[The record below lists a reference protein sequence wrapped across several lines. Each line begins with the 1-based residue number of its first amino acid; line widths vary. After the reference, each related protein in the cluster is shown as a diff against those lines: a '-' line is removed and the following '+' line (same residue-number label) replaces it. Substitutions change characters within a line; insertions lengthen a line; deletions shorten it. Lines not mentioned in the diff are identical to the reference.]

1 MERYGKYKD
10 SGVEWIGEIPEGW
23 GVKKLIR
30 TVEKLTNGYVGP
42 TRGIM
47 QPEGIP
53 YIQGIH
59 IKNNT
64 IRFTPNGNYYVS
76 KEWSDAHEKSILKTN
91 DLLVVQTGTI
101 GDVGIVSNEFEGANC
116 HALLIVRVD
125 ETVFCPKY
133 CLYLLI
139 SPYGYASLQQIKTGE
154 ILFHI
159 NGSKLKGIDML
170 VPPLSE
176 QASIANYLDR
186 KTAEIDELIAQK
198 ERLIELYEE
207 EKTAII
213 NQAVTKGIDPDV
225 RLKDSSVD
233 WLGEIPEEWEV
244 KRLRY
249 VGNCQ
254 NGVSK
259 GADYFGTGFPFV
271 SYSDVYNNFVLP
283 QNVEGLAN
291 STEIDQVNYSV
302 IKGDIFFTRTSE
314 TIEEIGISST
324 CLETINRAI
333 FSGFLIRF
341 RPFDGI
347 LFEGFSKYFFRS
359 KLHRLFFV
367 KEMNLV
373 TRASL
378 SQELLK
384 RLPVI
389 LPPFPEQCEIASYL
403 DQATSSIDAKIAK
416 TKRIIELQKEYR
428 TALISEVVTGK
439 IKVAEETTS

>member
-1 MERYGKYKD
+1 MGA
-10 SGVEWIGEIPEGW
+10 
-23 GVKKLIR
+23 
-30 TVEKLTNGYVGP
+30 T
-42 TRGIM
+42 
-47 QPEGIP
+47 
-53 YIQGIH
+53 
-59 IKNNT
+59 
-64 IRFTPNGNYYVS
+64 
-76 KEWSDAHEKSILKTN
+76 ILKTDLKNNGNIPVFSATEGDEIFGFVN
-91 DLLVVQTGTI
+91 DSNVILEKNDFVIPARGNSIGHVYLVEGLSTCTQTTI
-101 GDVGIVSNEFEGANC
+101 YAKPLYPNIYEARYFLYFQKGLREHLFQFDRTAIPQ
-116 HALLIVRVD
+116 ITVD
-125 ETVFCPKY
+125 QVKNN
-133 CLYLLI
+133 
-139 SPYGYASLQQIKTGE
+139 YATIPSKTTQTA
-154 ILFHI
+154 I
-159 NGSKLKGIDML
+159 
-170 VPPLSE
+170 
-176 QASIANYLDR
+176 ASYLDR

-213 NQAVTKGIDPDV
+213 NQAVTKGIDPDAK
-225 RLKDSSVD
+225 LKDSGVD
-233 WLGEIPEEWEV
+233 WLGEIPEGWVV

-271 SYSDVYNNFVLP
+271 SYSDVYNNFVLS

-341 RPFDGI
+341 RPFDSI

-384 RLPVI
+384 RLPVT
-389 LPPFPEQCEIASYL
+389 LPPFLEQCEIASYL
-403 DQATSSIDAKIAK
+403 DQATSSIEAKIEK
-416 TKRIIELQKEYR
+416 TKKIIELQKEYR
-428 TALISEVVTGK
+428 TAMISEVVTGK
-439 IKVAEETTS
+439 IKVTEETTP

>member
-1 MERYGKYKD
+1 MTTVGAKAMSIKKVSGKFSLSQNCALIIPKD
-10 SGVEWIGEIPEGW
+10 NKSSS
-23 GVKKLIR
+23 LYFCYYLQR
-30 TVEKLTNGYVGP
+30 LFAYEKSMISL
-42 TRGIM
+42 IM
-47 QPEGIP
+47 QPSL
-53 YIQGIH
+53 
-59 IKNNT
+59 
-64 IRFTPNGNYYVS
+64 RF
-76 KEWSDAHEKSILKTN
+76 E
-91 DLLVVQTGTI
+91 DLNQYMAYRLPSELQT
-101 GDVGIVSNEFEGANC
+101 A
-116 HALLIVRVD
+116 
-125 ETVFCPKY
+125 
-133 CLYLLI
+133 
-139 SPYGYASLQQIKTGE
+139 
-154 ILFHI
+154 
-159 NGSKLKGIDML
+159 
-170 VPPLSE
+170 
-176 QASIANYLDR
+176 IANYLDR

-207 EKTAII
+207 EKSAII
-213 NQAVTKGIDPDV
+213 NQAVTKGIDPNV
-225 RLKDSSVD
+225 RLKDSGVE
-233 WLGEIPEEWEV
+233 WLGKIPEGWVV

-314 TIEEIGISST
+314 TIEEIGLSST
-324 CLETINRAI
+324 CLKTINRAI

-347 LFEGFSKYFFRS
+347 LFERFSKYFFRS

-389 LPPFPEQCEIASYL
+389 LPPFPEQREIASYL
-403 DQATSSIDAKIAK
+403 YQAISSIDAKIEK
-416 TKRIIELQKEYR
+416 TKKIIELQKEYR

-439 IKVAEETTS
+439 IKVAA